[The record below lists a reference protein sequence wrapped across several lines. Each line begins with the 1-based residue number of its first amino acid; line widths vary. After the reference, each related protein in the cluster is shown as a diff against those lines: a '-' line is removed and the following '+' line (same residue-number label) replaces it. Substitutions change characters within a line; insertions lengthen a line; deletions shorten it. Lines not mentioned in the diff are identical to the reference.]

1 MTINAPTY
9 ARICPQRRMP
19 QKLQVLTYE
28 IPSSLQETVTIGS
41 FVTIPLRG
49 KSTNGVVI
57 DLTNEKP
64 SYPTKEITDTILE
77 KPLLK
82 KWQIILAHWIADYYH
97 APFQKTLSLFLPPK
111 LYKKQTFE
119 NIPDLKIAHKHTL
132 SEAQKKAFKQ
142 IQDSSK
148 KIIVLRGVT
157 GSGKTE
163 LYLHLVEQSMKE
175 GKQSLIIVPEISLTP
190 QTVHYFQR
198 IFGDKVAIL
207 HSRLTRK
214 QKSLEWLKI
223 YQQQTPIVI
232 GPRSALFAPF
242 NDLDLIIMDEEHE
255 FSYKQ
260 DQTPRYHARTVAK
273 KMTEL
278 TGARLLLGS
287 ATPSVSTYYHA
298 VKGDYELVELKER
311 VGQIALP
318 PVEII
323 DLREEFKKQNY
334 SILSDRL
341 QEELTKTLQ
350 AKKQAILFLNKRGS
364 ASALVCRECG
374 HTEKCEA
381 CDVPMTYH
389 TSLPQQKTFNPSLI
403 CHHCGAIKTIPL
415 SCPHCHSHSIKYIGA
430 GTQKVEEEVKKLFP
444 NARVARVDRDT
455 VSKRGSF
462 DTIYNKLKKGEID
475 ILIGTQMIGKGLHF
489 PRVNLVGVI
498 LADVGLHFPDFR
510 SSERTFQLLTQV
522 AGRAGRIDEASTVI
536 IQTYMPDNYAIQYA
550 QNHDYVRLFKQEI
563 KQRNTFSYPPYS
575 SLIKLTFVHKNE
587 QKARNDSHKAYK
599 QLTEKNTEEY
609 EINEYPALIYKMH
622 NKYRWHI
629 LIQGKH
635 PTSLLQDISF
645 PSSCRIDIDP
655 ISTG

>member
-1 MTINAPTY
+1 MNTTY
-9 ARICPQRRMP
+9 AHICPQRRMP

-28 IPSSLQETVTIGS
+28 IPASLKETVTIGS
-41 FVTIPLRG
+41 FVAIPLRG
-49 KSTNGVVI
+49 KSTNGVVVDI
-57 DLTNEKP
+57 TNKKP
-64 SYPTKEITDTILE
+64 SYPTKEIADAVLE
-77 KPLLK
+77 KKLIKP
-82 KWQIILAHWIADYYH
+82 WQITLARWIADYYK

-111 LYKKQTFE
+111 LYEKQTFE
-119 NIPDLKIAHKHTL
+119 KIPDLKIAHKHNL
-132 SEAQKKAFKQ
+132 SEAQKKAFEK
-142 IQDSSK
+142 IRTSTK
-148 KIIVLRGVT
+148 KTIVLRGVT

-223 YQQQTPIVI
+223 YQQKTPIVI

-242 NDLDLIIMDEEHE
+242 NTIDFIIMDEEHE

-260 DQTPRYHARTVAK
+260 DQTPRYHARNVAK
-273 KMTEL
+273 KMAEL
-278 TGARLLLGS
+278 TGARVLLGS

-311 VGQIALP
+311 VGQIELP

-341 QEELTKTLQ
+341 QEELTQTLRN
-350 AKKQAILFLNKRGS
+350 KKQAILFLNKRGS

-415 SCPHCHSHSIKYIGA
+415 TCPHCHSHSIKYIGA
-430 GTQKVEEEVKKLFP
+430 GTQKVEEEVRKMFP
-444 NARVARVDRDT
+444 NARIARVDRDT

-462 DTIYNKLKKGEID
+462 DVIYNKLKKGELD

-498 LADVGLHFPDFR
+498 LADIGLHFPDFR

-536 IQTYMPDNYAIQYA
+536 IQTYMPENYAILYS
-550 QNHDYVRLFKQEI
+550 QNHDYVNLFKQEI
-563 KQRNTFSYPPYS
+563 NQRKTFSYPPFS

-587 QKARNDSHKAYK
+587 HKA
-599 QLTEKNTEEY
+599 KNESHEIYEILKKKNAGEY
-609 EINEYPALIYKMH
+609 VINEYPALIYKMH

-629 LIQGKH
+629 LIQGKD
-635 PTSLLQDISF
+635 PKKLLNDISF
-645 PSSCRIDIDP
+645 PSSCRINIDP
-655 ISTG
+655 ISTS

>member
-1 MTINAPTY
+1 
-9 ARICPQRRMP
+9 MP
-19 QKLQVLTYE
+19 QGLQILTYE
-28 IPSSLQETVTIGS
+28 IPETIKKKITIGS
-41 FVTIPLRG
+41 FVAIPLRG
-49 KSTNGVVI
+49 KSTEGVVI
-57 DLTNEKP
+57 DITQKKP
-64 SYPTKEITDTILE
+64 SYTTKKIISPVLE
-77 KPLLK
+77 TPLLK
-82 KWQIILAHWIADYYH
+82 SWQVTLAQWIADYYK

-111 LYKKQTFE
+111 LYKNQTFE
-119 NIPDLKIAHKHTL
+119 RIPDLKIAHKHNL
-132 SEAQKKAFKQ
+132 SDAQKEAFNK
-142 IQDSSK
+142 INKSSK
-148 KIIVLRGVT
+148 KTIVLRGVT

-223 YQQQTPIVI
+223 YQKKTPIII
-232 GPRSALFAPF
+232 GPRSALFAPVSTIDF
-242 NDLDLIIMDEEHE
+242 IILDEEHE

-260 DQTPRYHARTVAK
+260 DQTPRYHTRTVAK
-273 KMTEL
+273 KMAEL
-278 TGARLLLGS
+278 TGARVLLGS
-287 ATPSVSTYYHA
+287 ATPAVSTYYHA

-311 VGQIALP
+311 IGQIALP

-350 AKKQAILFLNKRGS
+350 NKKQAILFLNKRGS

-374 HTEKCEA
+374 YTEKCEA

-389 TSLPQQKTFNPSLI
+389 TSLPQQKAFNPSLI

-415 SCPHCHSHSIKYIGA
+415 TCPHCHSHSIKYIGA

-444 NARVARVDRDT
+444 QARIARVDRDT

-462 DTIYNKLKKGEID
+462 DTIYNKLKKGELD

-489 PRVNLVGVI
+489 PQVNLVGVI
-498 LADVGLHFPDFR
+498 LADIGLHFPDFR

-522 AGRAGRIDEASTVI
+522 AGRAGRIDEASNVI
-536 IQTYMPDNYAIQYA
+536 IQTYMPENYAIQYA
-550 QNHDYVRLFKQEI
+550 QNHDYVNLFKQEI
-563 KQRNTFSYPPYS
+563 NQRKTFSYPPFS
-575 SLIKLTFVHKNE
+575 SLIKLTFVHENEIKAKNE
-587 QKARNDSHKAYK
+587 SHKLYETLK
-599 QLTEKNTEEY
+599 KKNTGEY
-609 EINEYPALIYKMH
+609 VINEYPALIYKMH

-629 LIQGKH
+629 LIQGKS
-635 PTSLLQDISF
+635 PKKLLEGVSF
-645 PSSCRIDIDP
+645 PPSCRIDVDP